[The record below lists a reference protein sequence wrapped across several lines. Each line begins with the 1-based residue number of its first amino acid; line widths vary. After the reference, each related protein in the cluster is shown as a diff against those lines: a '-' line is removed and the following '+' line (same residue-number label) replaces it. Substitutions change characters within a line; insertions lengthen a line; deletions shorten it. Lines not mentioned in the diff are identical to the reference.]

1 MRKNVLFLNRM
12 ICREFHLFRIVGLL
26 AASVTT
32 LVAGNFV
39 PPAEGPIAFRRD
51 QIPLDADSMAS
62 LSRILV
68 NLTQALDTGNA
79 TNRRT
84 AAQMLALSTALDPGN
99 SKARNLIAEFQRN
112 GDRENAEEDA
122 EQIKNSQKRV
132 WKTLE
137 WLETPEAGSQG
148 QALAACLSDVIAIS
162 DPQHPKAAA
171 LRAAGERGAW
181 QGWIPQLAAY
191 EPQAEVMVMPE
202 EPKKKESVG
211 ATFLLDRAQ
220 VHTVIWKADDKGDS
234 KNWIQASAPLQMV
247 AQMSENEENEDPE
260 LHPNAFQIAIA
271 PRLEGSTFRRLSATL
286 VKLLKTQTTALPAG
300 LVTIHIPD
308 LEDSGLAPKRQSIS
322 AAAAVL
328 ASAAVSGCEPD
339 ATILGVVDE
348 KGSFELSRG
357 FWSQLQALGPGNGRR
372 LILPSAA
379 AEYLPSML
387 ALERPQLFFD
397 YEILLASSF
406 QDLLKLSAK
415 IPDQSIEKSIASFRE
430 IREKAGTQPLGQYVA
445 NPHVRKRLVDIVIDN
460 PNHLSAKMLAIQGT
474 GNRPTYIPRIVLASE
489 LRRAIEPMEWLVKQF
504 NPDLEPAE
512 LQKLGATSDLCRS
525 QVDRLAR
532 YTAKDDRELLGRVED
547 MVIGIRTLDRAS
559 RTRSDSY
566 DIRSSVISAHSALV
580 ASYRDVAEEL
590 ANLIGDTE
598 QIPAP

>member
-1 MRKNVLFLNRM
+1 MLFGK
-12 ICREFHLFRIVGLL
+12 FHLFRVVGLL

-39 PPAEGPIAFRRD
+39 PPAEGPLAFRRD

-68 NLTQALDTGNA
+68 NLTQALDTENA

-99 SKARNLIAEFQRN
+99 SKARNLITEFQRN
-112 GDRENAEEDA
+112 RDRKNTEEDA

-132 WKTLE
+132 WQTLE
-137 WLETPEAGSQG
+137 WLEAPEAGSQG
-148 QALAACLSDVIAIS
+148 KALAACLSDVIAIS

-191 EPQAEVMVMPE
+191 EPQAEVVVIPE

-220 VHTVIWKADDKGDS
+220 VYTVIWKADDKGDS

-247 AQMSENEENEDPE
+247 AKMPENEQNEDQE

-271 PRLEGSTFRRLSATL
+271 PQLEGSTFRGLNATL

-308 LEDSGLAPKRQSIS
+308 LEDSGLVPKRQSIS

-348 KGSFELSRG
+348 KGSFELSRA

-372 LILPSAA
+372 LILPAAA
-379 AEYLPSML
+379 AEYLPSVL

-397 YEILLASSF
+397 YEVLLASSF

-415 IPDQSIEKSIASFRE
+415 IPDQSIEKSITSFRG
-430 IREKAGTQPLGQYVA
+430 IREKAGTQALGQYVA
-445 NPHVRKRLVDIVIDN
+445 NPYVRKRLVDIVIEN
-460 PNHLSAKMLAIQGT
+460 PNHLSAKMLAIQGA
-474 GNRPTYIPRIVLASE
+474 GNRPTYIPRIILASE
-489 LRRAIEPMEWLVKQF
+489 LRRAIEPMEWLLKR
-504 NPDLEPAE
+504 NSDELEPAE

-525 QVDRLAR
+525 QVDGLSR
-532 YTAKDDRELLGRVED
+532 YTAKDDRELLGRVQD
-547 MVIGIRTLDRAS
+547 MVIGIRTMDRAS
-559 RTRSDSY
+559 RTRGDFY
-566 DIRSSVISAHSALV
+566 DIRSSVNSAHSALIT
-580 ASYRDVAEEL
+580 SYNTVAEEL
-590 ANLIGDTE
+590 ANLIGE
-598 QIPAP
+598 AE